1 MLKIQK
7 FGLVG
12 LAPRRRRA
20 GFTQESFA
28 EELQINRSTLA
39 MWEACRA
46 WPSAAYLPKMA
57 DLLSCTVDDL
67 YLELP
72 DEDSVTEEALACH
85 V

>member
-1 MLKIQK
+1 MLNIQRY
-7 FGLVG
+7 GLVG

-28 EELQINRSTLA
+28 DELQIKRSTLA
-39 MWEACRA
+39 QWEACRV
-46 WPSAAYLPKMA
+46 WPSAAFLPKMA

-67 YLELP
+67 YLAPPEESL
-72 DEDSVTEEALACH
+72 TEEELCDH